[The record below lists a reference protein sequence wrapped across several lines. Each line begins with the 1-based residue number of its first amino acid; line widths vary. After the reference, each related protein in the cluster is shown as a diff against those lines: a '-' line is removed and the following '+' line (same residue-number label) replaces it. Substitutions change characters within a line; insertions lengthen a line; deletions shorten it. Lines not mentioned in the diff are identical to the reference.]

1 MTRLARATLVALLAI
16 LAIGAGYWVRQL
28 APPNGPTDTAQAEVA
43 KLRALRLADA
53 DGQWRTLD
61 DWQGKIRV
69 VNYWATWCPPCL
81 EEMPAFVRLSR
92 RHANAGVQFVGIS
105 IDSVDKI
112 REFRSAQK
120 IDYPLLIGSME
131 VMQATAAMGNAARAL
146 PFTLII
152 DGQGILRETKLG
164 RYSETELEQRLGAL
178 IAAAQKTRN

>member
-1 MTRLARATLVALLAI
+1 MTRLARAALVVLLAI
-16 LAIGAGYWVRQL
+16 LAAGAGYWLRQTTL
-28 APPNGPTDTAQAEVA
+28 PTGPTDAAQTEVA

-53 DGQWRTLD
+53 DGQWRTLG
-61 DWQGKIRV
+61 DWQGKILV

-81 EEMPAFVRLSR
+81 EEIPAFVRLNR
-92 RHANAGVQFVGIS
+92 RYADAGVQFVGIS

-112 REFRSAQK
+112 REFRSTKK

-146 PFTLII
+146 PFTLIL
-152 DGQGILRETKLG
+152 DGQGVLRETKLG
-164 RYSETELEQRLGAL
+164 RYSETELEQRLSTL